1 MIKFN
6 ALSLAG
12 FSGKI
17 FTEVII
23 GGELVLDLGPTSFCF
38 SQDKFRM
45 KKKRKNNRVMVLVND
60 HNP

>member
-45 KKKRKNNRVMVLVND
+45 KKKRKKSKVMVLVND